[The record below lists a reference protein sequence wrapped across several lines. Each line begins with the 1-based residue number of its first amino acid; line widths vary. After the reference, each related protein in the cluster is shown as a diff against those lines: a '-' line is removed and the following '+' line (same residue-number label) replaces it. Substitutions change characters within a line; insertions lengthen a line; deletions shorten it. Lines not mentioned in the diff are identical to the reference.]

1 MAVSDP
7 GVALRR
13 FDFTAGALRG
23 THLMLYSACL
33 VHRGEQH
40 LETLPLAA
48 IASVRVAF
56 ERDARKLGWGAALIV
71 AALLLL
77 AIASP
82 IATFANGAAAELA
95 AAGGTQGVARGLYAF
110 FRFLEAV
117 GSLLPAL
124 GLACALGGAALAA
137 LGWMGATTLALT
149 LPGAERVFIAR
160 GRDPRLL
167 DFSEALSE
175 RVMALP
181 R

>member
-23 THLMLYSACL
+23 THLTLYPSSL
-33 VHRGEQH
+33 VHRGESH

-48 IASVRVAF
+48 IASARVGF
-56 ERDARKLGWGAALIV
+56 ERDARRLGWGGALIV
-71 AALLLL
+71 IALVLL
-77 AIASP
+77 ALSAPLS
-82 IATFANGAAAELA
+82 TFASGAAAEMA
-95 AAGGTQGVARGLYAF
+95 AAGAHGVAKGLLAF

-117 GSLLPAL
+117 ASLLPAL
-124 GLACALGGAALAA
+124 GIACAVGGAALCA
-137 LGWMGATTLALT
+137 LGWIGETALVLT
-149 LPGAERVFIAR
+149 LPGAERVFRAR

-175 RVMALP
+175 RMMALP

>member
-1 MAVSDP
+1 MALSDP
-7 GVALRR
+7 GVALTR
-13 FDFTAGALRG
+13 FDFTAGPLRG
-23 THLMLYSACL
+23 THLTLFNACL
-33 VHRGEQH
+33 VHRGESH

-56 ERDARKLGWGAALIV
+56 ERDVRKLGWGAALV
-71 AALLLL
+71 VLALLLL

-82 IATFANGAAAELA
+82 LAGFASTAAGELA
-95 AAGGTQGVARGLYAF
+95 AAGSQGVARGLLAF

-117 GSLLPAL
+117 GSLMPAV

-137 LGWMGATTLALT
+137 LGWIGETTLALALAGT
-149 LPGAERVFIAR
+149 ERVFTTR
-160 GRDPRLL
+160 GREPRLL

-175 RVMALP
+175 RMMALP

>member
-7 GVALRR
+7 GVALTR
-13 FDFTAGALRG
+13 FDFAAGPLRG
-23 THLMLYSACL
+23 THLTLFPACL
-33 VHRGEQH
+33 VHRGESH

-56 ERDARKLGWGAALIV
+56 ERDARKLGWGAALV
-71 AALLLL
+71 VLALVLL

-82 IATFANGAAAELA
+82 LAGFANGAAAELA
-95 AAGGTQGVARGLYAF
+95 AAGSQGVARGLLAF

-117 GSLLPAL
+117 GSLMPAV

-137 LGWMGATTLALT
+137 LGWIGETTLALALAGT
-149 LPGAERVFIAR
+149 ERIFTTR

-175 RVMALP
+175 RMMALP

>member
-7 GVALRR
+7 GVAVAR
-13 FDFTAGALRG
+13 FDFTGGRLRG
-23 THLMLYSACL
+23 THLTLFPACL
-33 VHRGEQH
+33 VHRGESH

-56 ERDARKLGWGAALIV
+56 ERDARRLGWGAALIV
-71 AALLLL
+71 VALLLL
-77 AIASP
+77 AAASP
-82 IATFANGAAAELA
+82 LSSFASGAAAEMSA
-95 AAGGTQGVARGLYAF
+95 AGTQGVARGLLAF

-117 GSLLPAL
+117 ASLLPAL
-124 GLACALGGAALAA
+124 GLASALGGAAFAT
-137 LGWMGATTLALT
+137 LGWMGETTLTLA
-149 LPGAERVFIAR
+149 LPGAERVFAAR

-175 RVMALP
+175 RIMALP